1 MLQNIV
7 DYIKPKNIE
16 FYIDSDETE
25 YFPLPVELRT
35 NIKNL
40 TNFISSM
47 FPENKCISK
56 YGIKN
61 DKSWSATKALTS
73 L

>member
-1 MLQNIV
+1 ME
-7 DYIKPKNIE
+7 YINPKNIE
-16 FYIDSDETE
+16 FYIDTNETE

-40 TNFISSM
+40 SNFISSM
-47 FPENKCISK
+47 YPENNIKSQ
-56 YGIKN
+56 YGVKN
-61 DKSWSATKALTS
+61 DKSWTATEALTS